1 MRSTLATE
9 APYLAVDTSG
19 PLGSVAVGTDRGVLS
34 RAFLDRQGRHAADM
48 IPCMTQALA
57 EAHVGARDLAGVVVG
72 AGPGS
77 FTGVRVAAATAKGL
91 VHALRVPLWAISSL
105 AAAAVAERVAASLP
119 GLPAQLPDTGPG
131 RLRYVLFDARGDR
144 LYAACY
150 WVAEDAVKVVVAP
163 HATRL
168 ETLLEEGPPAGAWFV
183 GDGALRHEAAL
194 RAAGRPVLPPP
205 AGVPTADGL
214 LHALGL
220 CGRHP
225 PVADPGRWEPEY
237 VRVSSAERVRSG

>member
-1 MRSTLATE
+1 MSPTLASE

-19 PLGSVAVGTDRGVLS
+19 PLGSVAVGTGRRVLS

-48 IPCMTQALA
+48 IPRMTRALA
-57 EAHVGARDLAGVVVG
+57 EARVGARDLAGVVVG

-77 FTGVRVAAATAKGL
+77 FTGVRVAAASAKGL
-91 VHALRVPLWAISSL
+91 VHALRVPLWPISSL
-105 AAAAVAERVAASLP
+105 AAAAVAERVAASLS
-119 GLPAQLPDTGPG
+119 GLPTHSPRPESE
-131 RLRYVLFDARGDR
+131 RFRYVLFDARGDR

-150 WVAEDAVKVVVAP
+150 EVAEDALEVVVPP

-168 ETLLEEGPPAGAWFV
+168 RTLVEEDVPPGAWFV
-183 GDGALRHEAAL
+183 GDGAVRHQAAL
-194 RAAGRPVLPPP
+194 RAAGHRVLLPP

-214 LHALGL
+214 LHILGL
-220 CGRHP
+220 SGGRP

-237 VRVSSAERVRSG
+237 VRASSAERVQVG

>member
-1 MRSTLATE
+1 MRAAPAPE

-19 PLGSVAVGTDRGVLS
+19 PLGSVAVGTVRGILS
-34 RAFLDRQGRHAADM
+34 RVFLDRQGRHAADV
-48 IPCMTQALA
+48 IPCMGRALA
-57 EAHVGARDLAGVVVG
+57 EAQVGARDLAGVVVG

-91 VHALRVPLWAISSL
+91 VHALRVPLWAVSSL

-119 GLPAQLPDTGPG
+119 GLPAQLPDPDPG

-150 WVAEDAVKVVVAP
+150 AVADDAVEVVVAP

-168 ETLLEEGPPAGAWFV
+168 ETLLGEDPPPGTRFV

-194 RAAGRPVLPPP
+194 RAAGRSVLPRP

-220 CGRHP
+220 RGSHP

-237 VRVSSAERVRSG
+237 VRASSAERVRFA